1 MRGGPDESGNASRS
15 AMRFPGTA
23 ASAVSAH
30 ESRDSKKERVSLGDS
45 DSKQTEATGRARQP
59 RFFSIAT
66 QFRFGLVLLVGL
78 SLLLTGSVLIYLASR
93 SHLQQLAAVQ
103 RERSRAMAG
112 DINASMDDLQRKL
125 GYLAEVRGLSDLSPD
140 IQHDLLEG
148 LTRQN
153 QAFESVAI
161 FDRDGRPVSTASSHG
176 PAIPGDPSDSLLFSR
191 AFEQREAFVS
201 SVGQDPATQLPVVN
215 MAVLVRNRQDEVDG
229 ALLAKVNPAFL
240 WSIVS
245 QAAVGETGYAFV
257 VDEHGFI
264 IARTGDSADTFAW
277 ENISDRSFMKE
288 LTSSAVDPLVAYQG
302 LRGVEV
308 LGAIAPIPSVC
319 WHMVVELP
327 TAEAFAP
334 IRNMVVVMGG
344 ALLISIVAA
353 GGLGIG
359 FSRQVVGPLR
369 RLTAAAAEI
378 SAGNLNAEVDI
389 VSRNELGTL
398 ATSFDEMTARLRDLV
413 GGLEQRTEE
422 LQDAQE
428 ELVRQEKLAVLGQ
441 MAGGIGHE
449 LRNPLSVIA
458 GVVDLL
464 QQAHADGDETTLQ
477 YLEMISAEVR
487 NSDQIISDLLG
498 FARTRPPARVDTL
511 ISELVSSAME
521 RFPPPENVRVTTGI
535 PAHLPAVYVD
545 RQHLALVLHN
555 LISNAYQAMPEGG
568 RLDISSRLEAGQVAL
583 SVTDSGCG
591 ISPGDRERIFEPLFT
606 TKDRGIGL
614 GLAISR
620 GLVEANGG
628 SIEVESAS
636 GDGSIFTIT
645 LPVNIAGQSEP

>member
-1 MRGGPDESGNASRS
+1 M
-15 AMRFPGTA
+15 
-23 ASAVSAH
+23 
-30 ESRDSKKERVSLGDS
+30 SLCDS
-45 DSKQTEATGRARQP
+45 DSKQTETTDRPGQP

-78 SLLLTGSVLIYLASR
+78 SLLLTGTVLIYLASR

-103 RERSRAMAG
+103 RECSRAVAG

-125 GYLAEVRGLSDLSPD
+125 GYLAQVRGLSDLSPD

-161 FDRDGRPVSTASSHG
+161 FDSDGRPVSAASSYG
-176 PAIPGDPSDSLLFSR
+176 PAIPRDPSDSLLFSR

-201 SVGQDPATQLPVVN
+201 SVGLDPATQLPVVN
-215 MAVLVRNRQDEVDG
+215 MAVLVRNQQDEVDG
-229 ALLAKVNPAFL
+229 ALLAKVNPAML

-264 IARTGDSADTFAW
+264 IAQTGDTPETFTW
-277 ENISDRSFMKE
+277 NNISDRSFLKD
-288 LTSSAVDPLVAYQG
+288 LTTSAVDPLAAYQG

-308 LGAIAPIPSVC
+308 LGAIAPIPSVG

-327 TAEAFAP
+327 TAEALAP
-334 IRNMVVVMGG
+334 IRNMLVVMGG
-344 ALLISIVAA
+344 ALLVSIVAA
-353 GGLGIG
+353 VGLGIG
-359 FSRQVVGPLR
+359 LTRPVVGPLQ

-378 SAGNLNAEVDI
+378 SAGNLNAEVTI
-389 VSRNELGTL
+389 VSRNELGIL
-398 ATSFDEMTARLRDLV
+398 ATSFNEMTARLRDLV
-413 GGLEQRTEE
+413 GGLEQRTQE
-422 LQDAQE
+422 LQNAQE

-449 LRNPLSVIA
+449 LRNPLFVISGA
-458 GVVDLL
+458 VDLL
-464 QQAHADGDETTLQ
+464 QEAHGDSDETTRN

-487 NSDQIISDLLG
+487 NSDQIISDLLD
-498 FARTRPPARVDTL
+498 FARTRPPARVETW
-511 ISELVSSAME
+511 ISELVSPALE
-521 RFPPPENVRVTTGI
+521 RFPPPENVLVTTDI

-545 RQHLALVLHN
+545 RQQLALVLHN
-555 LISNAYQAMPEGG
+555 LISNACQAMPDGG

-583 SVTDSGCG
+583 SVTDTGCG
-591 ISPGDRERIFEPLFT
+591 ILPGDRERIFEPLFT
-606 TKDRGIGL
+606 TKERGIGL

-620 GLVEANGG
+620 GLAEANGG
-628 SIEVESAS
+628 TIEVESAP
-636 GDGSIFTIT
+636 GEGSAFTIT
-645 LPVNIAGQSEP
+645 LPLDRPVTGDPDDPAMTTDNQGKTL